1 MDQEMQS
8 MWRTTQLGPRAP
20 RGTLGTVLKT
30 DGQGR
35 LCLIK
40 GGWLGPTAQG
50 PWARGS
56 VRNAPVSAPNLTP
69 FAKLAT
75 FPRFLLR
82 HSGPSQ
88 WGRAH
93 SGAALTVGPRS
104 QWGCDSSPNT
114 HQFQVSAQTSA
125 ICPDALYGTAPSPH
139 SLPFPCVAVPLRW
152 LTTQHPFDHAYL
164 CFVSSHSR
172 ANTSMAGTGSL
183 LEPQYSAGQQSAVT
197 ECLLTEKLKQRVTM

>member
-93 SGAALTVGPRS
+93 SGAATAPLTHTSSRYLPRRRRSAPMPFTAPPPARTHCPFLVLLSHCAGSPRS
-104 QWGCDSSPNT
+104 ILSIMLTCVSSLPTREQTPRWQAPGPSWSPNT
-114 HQFQVSAQTSA
+114 L
-125 ICPDALYGTAPSPH
+125 PDNG
-139 SLPFPCVAVPLRW
+139 R
-152 LTTQHPFDHAYL
+152 Q
-164 CFVSSHSR
+164 
-172 ANTSMAGTGSL
+172 
-183 LEPQYSAGQQSAVT
+183 
-197 ECLLTEKLKQRVTM
+197 